1 MRKGPRFAIIA
12 ILLVG
17 AAIFGVTYYAWN
29 TTADIFQPVSPAG
42 AGKSI
47 PFEISQGES
56 TSQIAT
62 ELQQK
67 GLIRNALAFRI
78 WARVKGL
85 DTHLEAG
92 IYKKLNTSMTI
103 SDIIDQLLEAQPDA
117 IRVIIIEGW
126 RLEQIARQ
134 FSDAGLV
141 KFKATDFLN
150 YTKHINT
157 FPNAAKYKFLLQ
169 SVPQGSSME
178 GLLFPASYEVP
189 VDATANDVVSLLLQ
203 TMTDTITTHHL
214 DTLARQH
221 NLSLYKMLTLASI
234 VEREAGAKND
244 VTERGGIASVYWN
257 RVYKPN
263 DETVGLLQADP
274 TVQYARDT
282 QTPPKTYWQP
292 LADAGSKI
300 ATDSQWN
307 TYVVK
312 GFPPTP
318 ICSPGLASLQA
329 AAAPPNTDYY
339 FFLTKKDGHAV
350 FAKTNA
356 EFQQDEQKYLQ

>member
-1 MRKGPRFAIIA
+1 MKRGPRFAIIA
-12 ILLVG
+12 ILLIG

-29 TTADIFQPVSPAG
+29 TTTDIFKPVSPAG
-42 AGKSI
+42 SSKAVS
-47 PFEISQGES
+47 FEISKGES
-56 TSQIAT
+56 TGQIAS
-62 ELQQK
+62 ELQAK
-67 GLIRNALAFRI
+67 GLIRNALAFRV

-92 IYKKLNTSMTI
+92 IYKKLNTGMTI
-103 SDIIDQLLEAQPDA
+103 SDIIDQLLNAQPDA
-117 IRVIIIEGW
+117 VRVVILEGW
-126 RLEQIARQ
+126 RLEQLARQ
-134 FSDAGLV
+134 FAAAGLT
-141 KFKATDFLN
+141 KFKASDFLN

-157 FPNAAKYKFLLQ
+157 FPDAAKYPILQ
-169 SVPQGSSME
+169 NVPPGSSME
-178 GLLFPASYEVP
+178 GLLFPASYAVP
-189 VDATANDVVSLLLQ
+189 VDATANDVVGLLLQ
-203 TMTDTITTHHL
+203 TMTDTIKTHHL
-214 DTLARQH
+214 DTLAQQH

-234 VEREAGAKND
+234 VEREAGIKND

-257 RVYKPN
+257 RIYKQN

-282 QTPPKTYWQP
+282 QTPPTTYWQP
-292 LADAGSKI
+292 LADSGGNI
-300 ATDSQWN
+300 AANSQWN
-307 TYVVK
+307 TYVTK

-329 AAAPPNTDYY
+329 AASPPNTDYY

-356 EFQQDEQKYLQ
+356 EFQQAEKKYLQ

>member
-1 MRKGPRFAIIA
+1 MRRGPRFAILA
-12 ILLVG
+12 ILLIG

-29 TTADIFQPVSPAG
+29 TTADIFQPVNPAG
-42 AGKSI
+42 TGKSI
-47 PFEISQGES
+47 PFEISRGES
-56 TSQIAT
+56 TGQIAT

-67 GLIRNALAFRI
+67 GLIRNALAFRV

-92 IYKKLNTSMTI
+92 IYKKLNSSMTI
-103 SDIIDQLLEAQPDA
+103 SDIIDQLLNAQPDA
-117 IRVIIIEGW
+117 VRVLIVEGW

-134 FSDAGLV
+134 FSSAGLV
-141 KFKATDFLN
+141 KFKASDFLN

-157 FPNAAKYKFLLQ
+157 FPNAAKYKILQ
-169 SVPQGSSME
+169 SVPQGNSME
-178 GLLFPASYEVP
+178 GLLFPSSYEVP
-189 VDATANDVVSLLLQ
+189 VDATTSDVVGLLLQ
-203 TMTDTITTHHL
+203 TMTDAITNNHL
-214 DTLARQH
+214 DTLAQQH

-234 VEREAGAKND
+234 VEREAGPKNNT
-244 VTERGGIASVYWN
+244 VERGGIASVYWN
-257 RVYKPN
+257 RVYKQN

-282 QTPPKTYWQP
+282 QTPPTTYWQP
-292 LADAGSKI
+292 LADSGSKI
-300 ATDSQWN
+300 AADSKWN

-318 ICSPGLASLQA
+318 ICSPGLASLQS

-356 EFQQDEQKYLQ
+356 EFQQDVQKYLQ

>member
-1 MRKGPRFAIIA
+1 MKKGPRFAIIA
-12 ILLVG
+12 VLLVG
-17 AAIFGVTYYAWN
+17 AAIFGLTYYAWN
-29 TTADIFQPVSPAG
+29 TTTDIFQPVSPAG
-42 AGKSI
+42 SGKSI
-47 PFEISQGES
+47 SIEISHGES
-56 TSQIAT
+56 TSQIAS
-62 ELQQK
+62 ELQAK
-67 GLIRNALAFRI
+67 GLIRNSLAFRV

-103 SDIIDQLLEAQPDA
+103 SDIIDQLLNAQPDA
-117 IRVIIIEGW
+117 VRVVILEGW
-126 RLEQIARQ
+126 RLEQLARQ
-134 FSDAGLV
+134 LSTAGLA
-141 KFKATDFLN
+141 KFKVADFLN
-150 YTKHINT
+150 YTKHIDK
-157 FPNAAKYKFLLQ
+157 FPEATKYPILQ
-169 SVPQGSSME
+169 NVPQGNSME
-178 GLLFPASYEVP
+178 GLLFPSSYEIP
-189 VDATANDVVSLLLQ
+189 VDYTTSDVVGLLLQ
-203 TMTDTITTHHL
+203 TMTDNVKHYHL
-214 DTLARQH
+214 DTLAQQH

-234 VEREAGAKND
+234 VEREAGPQND
-244 VTERGGIASVYWN
+244 VTERSGIASVYWN
-257 RVYKPN
+257 RIYKQN

-282 QTPPKTYWQP
+282 QKPPTKYWQP
-292 LADAGSKI
+292 LADSGSKI
-300 ATDSQWN
+300 AADSQWN

>member
-1 MRKGPRFAIIA
+1 MRTGPRFAIIA
-12 ILLVG
+12 ILLIG
-17 AAIFGVTYYAWN
+17 LAIFGVTYYAWN
-29 TTADIFQPVSPAG
+29 TTADIFQPVTTAG
-42 AGKSI
+42 NGKSI
-47 PFEISQGES
+47 SFEISKGES
-56 TSQIAT
+56 TAQIAT

-67 GLIRNALAFRI
+67 GLIRNSLAFRV
-78 WARVKGL
+78 WARIKGL

-103 SDIIDQLLEAQPDA
+103 SDIIDQLLNAQPDA
-117 IRVIIIEGW
+117 IRVLVLEGW

-134 FSDAGLV
+134 FSTAGLAN
-141 KFKATDFLN
+141 FKVNDFLN

-157 FPNAAKYKFLLQ
+157 FPNAAKYKILQ
-169 SVPQGSSME
+169 NVPAGSSME
-178 GLLFPASYEVP
+178 GLLFPSSYAVP
-189 VDATANDVVSLLLQ
+189 VDATASDVVGLLLQ
-203 TMTDTITTHHL
+203 TMTDTITKNHL
-214 DTLARQH
+214 DTLAAQH

-244 VTERGGIASVYWN
+244 VKERGDIASVYWN
-257 RVYKPN
+257 RIYKPN

-292 LADAGSKI
+292 LDDSGSKI

-312 GFPPTP
+312 GLPPTP
-318 ICSPGLASLQA
+318 ICSPGLTSLQA
-329 AAAPPNTDYY
+329 AAAPANTDFY

-356 EFQQDEQKYLQ
+356 EFQQYEQQYLQ

>member
-1 MRKGPRFAIIA
+1 MRQGPRFAIIA
-12 ILLVG
+12 ILLIG

-29 TTADIFQPVSPAG
+29 TTADIFQPVTPAG
-42 AGKSI
+42 TGKSI
-47 PFEISQGES
+47 PFEISKGES
-56 TSQIAT
+56 TGQIAT

-67 GLIRNALAFRI
+67 GLIRNALAFRV

-85 DTHLEAG
+85 DTRLEAG
-92 IYKKLNTSMTI
+92 IYSKLNSSMTI
-103 SDIIDQLLEAQPDA
+103 SDIIDQLLNAQPDA
-117 IRVIIIEGW
+117 VRVIILEGW

-134 FSDAGLV
+134 FSNAGLA
-141 KFKATDFLN
+141 KFKANDFLN

-157 FPNAAKYKFLLQ
+157 FPNAAKYKLLQ
-169 SVPQGSSME
+169 NVPAGSSME
-178 GLLFPASYEVP
+178 GLLFPSSYQVP
-189 VDATANDVVSLLLQ
+189 VDATASDVVDLLLQ
-203 TMTDTITTHHL
+203 TMTDTIATHHL
-214 DTLARQH
+214 DTLAQQH

-234 VEREAGAKND
+234 VEREAGAQND

-257 RVYKPN
+257 RIYKQN

-282 QTPPKTYWQP
+282 QTPPTSYWQP
-292 LADAGSKI
+292 LADSGGKI
-300 ATDSQWN
+300 AVDSQWN
-307 TYVVK
+307 TYIVK

-318 ICSPGLASLQA
+318 ICSPGLTSLEA

-339 FFLTKKDGHAV
+339 FFLSKKDGHAV

>member
-1 MRKGPRFAIIA
+1 MRRGPRFAIIA

-29 TTADIFQPVSPAG
+29 TTADIFQPVNPAG
-42 AGKSI
+42 TGKSI

-56 TSQIAT
+56 TGQIAT

-67 GLIRNALAFRI
+67 GLIRNALAFRV

-92 IYKKLNTSMTI
+92 IYKKLNSSMTI
-103 SDIIDQLLEAQPDA
+103 SDIIDQLLNAQPDA
-117 IRVIIIEGW
+117 VRVLIVEGW

-134 FSDAGLV
+134 FSHAGLV
-141 KFKATDFLN
+141 KFKASDFLN

-157 FPNAAKYKFLLQ
+157 FPNAGKYKILQ
-169 SVPQGSSME
+169 SVPQGNSME
-178 GLLFPASYEVP
+178 GLLFPSSYEVP
-189 VDATANDVVSLLLQ
+189 VDATTSDVIGLLLQ
-203 TMTDTITTHHL
+203 TMTDAIANNHL
-214 DTLARQH
+214 DTLAQQH

-234 VEREAGAKND
+234 VEREAGPQNNT
-244 VTERGGIASVYWN
+244 VERSDIASVYWN
-257 RVYKPN
+257 RVFKQN

-282 QTPPKTYWQP
+282 QIPPTTYWQP

-300 ATDSQWN
+300 ATDSKWN
-307 TYVVK
+307 TYFIK

-318 ICSPGLASLQA
+318 ICSPGLASLQS
-329 AAAPPNTDYY
+329 AAAPANTDYY

-356 EFQQDEQKYLQ
+356 EFLQDEQKYLQ

>member
-1 MRKGPRFAIIA
+1 M
-12 ILLVG
+12 VG
-17 AAIFGVTYYAWN
+17 AAIFGLTYYAWN
-29 TTADIFQPVSPAG
+29 TATDIFQPVSSAG
-42 AGKSI
+42 TGKPIS
-47 PFEISQGES
+47 FEISQGE
-56 TSQIAT
+56 TTGQIASD
-62 ELQQK
+62 LQAK
-67 GLIRNALAFRI
+67 GLIRNAVAFRV

-103 SDIIDQLLEAQPDA
+103 SDIIDQLLNAQPDA
-117 IRVIIIEGW
+117 VRVLILEGW

-134 FSDAGLV
+134 FSAAGLV
-141 KFKATDFLN
+141 KFKASDFLN

-157 FPNAAKYKFLLQ
+157 FPNAAKYSILRN
-169 SVPQGSSME
+169 VPPGNSME
-178 GLLFPASYEVP
+178 GLLFPSSYEIP
-189 VDATANDVVSLLLQ
+189 VDATASDVVGLLLQ
-203 TMTDTITTHHL
+203 TMTDTINSNHL
-214 DTLARQH
+214 NTLAQQH

-234 VEREAGAKND
+234 VEREAGPQND

-282 QTPPKTYWQP
+282 QNPPVLYWQP
-292 LADAGSKI
+292 LADSGGKI
-300 ATDSQWN
+300 AANSPWN
-307 TYVVK
+307 TYIVK

-329 AAAPPNTDYY
+329 AATPLNTNYY

-350 FAKTNA
+350 FAQTNA
-356 EFQQDEQKYLQ
+356 EFLQDVQKYLQ

>member
-1 MRKGPRFAIIA
+1 MKRGPRFTIIA
-12 ILLVG
+12 VLLVG
-17 AAIFGVTYYAWN
+17 AAIFGLTYSAWN
-29 TTADIFQPVSPAG
+29 TTTDIFQPLSPAG
-42 AGKSI
+42 QGKQVS
-47 PFEISQGES
+47 FEISPGES
-56 TSQIAT
+56 TARIAAD
-62 ELQQK
+62 LQAK
-67 GLIRNALAFRI
+67 GLIRNALAFSI
-78 WARVKGL
+78 WARIKGL

-92 IYKKLNTSMTI
+92 IYKTLNTSMTI
-103 SDIIDQLLEAQPDA
+103 SDIIDKLLNAQPDA
-117 IRVIIIEGW
+117 VRILILEGW
-126 RLEQIARQ
+126 RLEQLARQ
-134 FSDAGLV
+134 ISSYGLV
-141 KFKATDFLN
+141 KFKSSEFLD
-150 YTKHINT
+150 YTRHIDK
-157 FPNAAKYKFLLQ
+157 FPDAAKYPILQ
-169 SVPQGSSME
+169 NIPQGSSME
-178 GLLFPASYEVP
+178 GVLFPASYEIP
-189 VDATANDVVSLLLQ
+189 VQATASDIIGLLLK
-203 TMTDTITTHHL
+203 TMTDTIAHYHL
-214 DTLARQH
+214 DTLAQQH

-234 VEREAGAKND
+234 VEREAGPQND
-244 VTERGGIASVYWN
+244 GTERGGIASVYWN
-257 RVYKPN
+257 RVYKQN

-282 QTPPKTYWQP
+282 QAPPTKYWQP
-292 LADAGSKI
+292 LSDTGSKI

>member
-1 MRKGPRFAIIA
+1 MKRGPRFAIIA
-12 ILLVG
+12 VLLIG

-29 TTADIFQPVSPAG
+29 TTADIFQPVNPAG
-42 AGKSI
+42 TGKSI
-47 PFEISQGES
+47 PFEISHGES
-56 TSQIAT
+56 TGQIAS

-67 GLIRNALAFRI
+67 GLIRNALAFRV

-92 IYKKLNTSMTI
+92 IYKKLNSSMTI
-103 SDIIDQLLEAQPDA
+103 SDIIDQLLNAQPDA
-117 IRVIIIEGW
+117 VRVVILEGW

-134 FSDAGLV
+134 FSNSGLV
-141 KFKATDFLN
+141 KFKASDFLN
-150 YTKHINT
+150 YTKHIST
-157 FPNAAKYKFLLQ
+157 FPNTAKYPILQ
-169 SVPQGSSME
+169 SIPQGNSME

-189 VDATANDVVSLLLQ
+189 VDATTSDVVSLLLQ
-203 TMTDTITTHHL
+203 TMTDTIKTHHL
-214 DTLARQH
+214 DTLAQQH

-234 VEREAGAKND
+234 VEREAGPQND
-244 VTERGGIASVYWN
+244 TLERGGIASVYWN
-257 RVYKPN
+257 RIYKQN

-274 TVQYARDT
+274 TVQYGRDT
-282 QTPPKTYWQP
+282 QAPPTKYWQP
-292 LADAGSKI
+292 LADAGNKI

-307 TYVVK
+307 TYVIK

-329 AAAPPNTDYY
+329 AASPPTTDYY